1 MREIEK
7 YIETYFG
14 IGGAYLNPVS
24 ELFKY
29 STLEKGDYFLRKNQY
44 SKKLSFIKAGYLRIF
59 APNESGD
66 KEITQWVSSQGM
78 FITELSSLLFNT
90 PSRFNIQALTDCE
103 LYTISQEDYKNI
115 KEYVPNWPELEKL
128 FISKCFIT
136 LENRVFEQI
145 SMSAEQ
151 KVSSLMENNPD
162 IFLYVPLQYIAS
174 MLGITP
180 ETLSRV
186 RRKMIS

>member
-1 MREIEK
+1 MKEIEK

-14 IGGAYLNPVS
+14 IGGKHLNPVS

-29 STLEKGDYFLRKNQY
+29 SKLEKNDYFLRRNQY
-44 SKKLSFIKAGYLRIF
+44 SKKLSFIKSGYLRIF

-66 KEITQWVSSQGM
+66 KEITQWVSSHGM
-78 FITELSSLLFNT
+78 FVTELSSLLFNT

-103 LYTISQEDYKNI
+103 LYTISQDDYMNI
-115 KEYVPNWPELEKL
+115 KDYVPNWPELEKM

-151 KVSSLMENNPD
+151 KVQSLLESNSD
-162 IFLYVPLQYIAS
+162 IFLHVPLQYIAS

>member
-29 STLEKGDYFLRKNQY
+29 STLEKGEYFLRKNQY

-151 KVSSLMENNPD
+151 KVSSLMENNSD

>member
-29 STLEKGDYFLRKNQY
+29 STLEKGEYFLRKNQY

-151 KVSSLMENNPD
+151 KDSSLMENNSD